1 MQETN
6 GHPSGAIIYVIIG
19 THLLIAVYFIWLTLS
34 ATKLVSAMEDYRQTD
49 KSDVDRL
56 KAVKKKIIF
65 HSVVVIILLAIPFCL
80 IILRRL

>member
-1 MQETN
+1 MEERN
-6 GHPSGAIIYVIIG
+6 GHLSGAIIYFIIG
-19 THLLIAVYFIWLTLS
+19 THLLIAVYFILLTLF

-65 HSVVVIILLAIPFCL
+65 HSVMVIILFAIPFCL
-80 IILRRL
+80 ITLRGL